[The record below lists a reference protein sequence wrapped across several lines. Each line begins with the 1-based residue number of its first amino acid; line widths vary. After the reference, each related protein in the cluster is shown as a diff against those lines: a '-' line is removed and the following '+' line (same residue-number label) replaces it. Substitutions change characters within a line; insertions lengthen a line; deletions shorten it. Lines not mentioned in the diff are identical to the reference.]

1 MLQCHATP
9 PDAWYQDITSAA
21 WSLIVDQEYQGQL
34 LEDSVAA
41 AQDYAFMLT
50 VACLALQAYVWCK
63 YGQIQS
69 EIHQEIVQV

>member
-1 MLQCHATP
+1 
-9 PDAWYQDITSAA
+9 
-21 WSLIVDQEYQGQL
+21 VDQEYQGQL

-50 VACLALQAYVWCK
+50 VACLALQANVWCK